1 MHVEEGWVIGVG
13 GVGANLLWSFSV
25 EVELEVE
32 EDEAM
37 VEISG
42 TFSMCTALTTNFR
55 MHYSL
60 SGWHIYFALLRMH
73 FHFCTPARTHTH
85 TGDMGAR
92 TRTQRHRNRRTLGY
106 RKKVNKTFS
115 LPPCAQAVESLGGF
129 RCASAGRCIKCNK
142 NQ

>member
-32 EDEAM
+32 EDEAL

-73 FHFCTPARTHTH
+73 LTYIQMEIMIQFLR
-85 TGDMGAR
+85 
-92 TRTQRHRNRRTLGY
+92 L
-106 RKKVNKTFS
+106 K
-115 LPPCAQAVESLGGF
+115 
-129 RCASAGRCIKCNK
+129 II
-142 NQ
+142 